1 MEVAEGGKDAVD
13 VEGGGEGEE
22 GEDAASGVGGAEA
35 GKEGV
40 DLGAATR
47 NLKKTRW
54 RRMSKELCPTA
65 AGSPTSN
72 NNCKT
77 IAAAAV
83 MSIATISFLLL
94 LTSPS

>member
-1 MEVAEGGKDAVD
+1 MEVAKGGEDAVD

-54 RRMSKELCPTA
+54 RQLNVEGAVPASSRF
-65 AGSPTSN
+65 TSN
-72 NNCKT
+72 QED
-77 IAAAAV
+77 
-83 MSIATISFLLL
+83 F
-94 LTSPS
+94 